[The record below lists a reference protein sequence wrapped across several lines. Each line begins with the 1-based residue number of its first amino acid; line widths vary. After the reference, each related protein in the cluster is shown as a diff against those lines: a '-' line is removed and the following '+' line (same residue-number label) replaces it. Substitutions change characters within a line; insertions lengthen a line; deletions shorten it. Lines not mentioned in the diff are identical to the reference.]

1 MPSQR
6 KQPSNSA
13 YNWRMAEPISPHLI
27 IDRINQLL
35 VLHAELQRTN
45 ALLSSQIKEVESER
59 DTLRSKLFAA
69 RSRVDTLINR
79 LHIEDAVPDTTHQ
92 SKA

>member
-1 MPSQR
+1 
-6 KQPSNSA
+6 
-13 YNWRMAEPISPHLI
+13 MAEPISPHLI

-45 ALLSSQIKEVESER
+45 ALLSKQMKEVESER

-69 RSRVDTLINR
+69 RSRIDTLINR
-79 LHIEDAVPDTTHQ
+79 LHIEDAVPDATHH